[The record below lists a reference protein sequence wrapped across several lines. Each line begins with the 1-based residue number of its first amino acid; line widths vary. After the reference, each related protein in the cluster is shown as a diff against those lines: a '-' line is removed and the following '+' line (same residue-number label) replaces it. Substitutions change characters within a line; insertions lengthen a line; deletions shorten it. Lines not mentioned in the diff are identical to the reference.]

1 MLHVRRERGKT
12 LHVKQ
17 LIELG
22 ISSPFSSDLP
32 ALCHVPI
39 AVHGVPS
46 LQNQEEKRLYK
57 FYSNRTAEVYEDCDV
72 GLSTVSWNSQ
82 YMC

>member
-1 MLHVRRERGKT
+1 MLRVRRERGKT

-17 LIELG
+17 LIELV
-22 ISSPFSSDLP
+22 SPFSSDLP

-46 LQNQEEKRLYK
+46 LQN
-57 FYSNRTAEVYEDCDV
+57 
-72 GLSTVSWNSQ
+72 
-82 YMC
+82 